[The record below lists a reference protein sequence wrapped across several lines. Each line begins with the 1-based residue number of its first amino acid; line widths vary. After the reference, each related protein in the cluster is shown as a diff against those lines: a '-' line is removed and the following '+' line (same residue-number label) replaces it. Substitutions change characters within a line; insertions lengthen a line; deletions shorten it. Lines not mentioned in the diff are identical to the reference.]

1 MEYVKQIIQ
10 DILTMLYQYLGIS
23 IICSVLIILVW
34 KQAEE
39 NSWKSIWVRL
49 KTLLQNQRWRK
60 RFFFVLYIVFV
71 LQRTIF
77 NRGPW
82 GNPLGNVV
90 GNWWLVQNGSP
101 NYEMFENI
109 LLFVPLYPFVKT
121 CETEHRAKWIERCGC
136 WDVIVVPFVCSFAI
150 EMVQLLFR
158 VGTWQLSDLFYNTLG
173 GVIGS
178 LIYYIGYKIKHRGKM
193 I

>member
-39 NSWKSIWVRL
+39 NSWKSVWVRL
-49 KTLLQNQRWRK
+49 KTLLQNHRWRK

-90 GNWWLVQNGSP
+90 GNWWFIQNGSP
-101 NYEMFENI
+101 NCDPAIY
-109 LLFVPLYPFVKT
+109 LRKY
-121 CETEHRAKWIERCGC
+121 RAK
-136 WDVIVVPFVCSFAI
+136 SFMTVMAI
-150 EMVQLLFR
+150 SKENPPRVQ
-158 VGTWQLSDLFYNTLG
+158 G
-173 GVIGS
+173 GSFFIFA
-178 LIYYIGYKIKHRGKM
+178 
-193 I
+193 